1 MKYENKLL
9 ENTAED
15 GANGILTKETV
26 AVSLKYLSNFWTLL
40 EMPLIN
46 CKVELKFKWT
56 KYSVFSEDKKLSCS
70 NFISKRQFERSIYWN
85 DYKTKAENKNTTNEF
100 RYFPETNF
108 VGINR
113 LFVLVSLNRN
123 DKVKRFNA
131 RKHYL
136 LKGVIK
142 SYNVIMNGKNFYNQP
157 IGSDIKPYEET
168 RKLITEQ
175 GEDYTIRILSD
186 FDLIKNH
193 YRLIAVDLSREKE
206 LDAYPKINS
215 NILNK

>member
-1 MKYENKLL
+1 
-9 ENTAED
+9 
-15 GANGILTKETV
+15 
-26 AVSLKYLSNFWTLL
+26 
-40 EMPLIN
+40 
-46 CKVELKFKWT
+46 
-56 KYSVFSEDKKLSCS
+56 
-70 NFISKRQFERSIYWN
+70 
-85 DYKTKAENKNTTNEF
+85 
-100 RYFPETNF
+100 
-108 VGINR
+108 
-113 LFVLVSLNRN
+113 
-123 DKVKRFNA
+123 
-131 RKHYL
+131 
-136 LKGVIK
+136 
-142 SYNVIMNGKNFYNQP
+142 MNGKNFYNQP